1 MHNLTKFSVWSQWS
15 LREQLT
21 GIEFPGI
28 YCIAISEDNFS
39 GHDFDWS
46 ENINYIGMTNSTSG
60 LKGRLKQFDNTLK
73 GKTGHGGADRFRY
86 DYPNYDQLVSK
97 LFVSVKYFIC
107 DVRTNLPSDLLV
119 MGDVAKHEFECFA
132 KFVEIHNR
140 LPRYNDKQNTIKFSL
155 TFGRKL

>member
-1 MHNLTKFSVWSQWS
+1 MHNLTQFSVWSQWS
-15 LREQLT
+15 LREQLF

-28 YCIAISEDNFS
+28 YCIAISEYDIS
-39 GHDFDWS
+39 DHAFDWD

-86 DYPNYDQLVSK
+86 DYQNYDHLISK

-107 DVRTNLPSDLLV
+107 DVRTNLPADLLV

-132 KFVEIHNR
+132 KFIEIHNR
-140 LPRYNDKQNTIKFSL
+140 IPRYNDKQNTKKYSL
-155 TFGRKL
+155 TFGRQL

>member
-73 GKTGHGGADRFRY
+73 GKT
-86 DYPNYDQLVSK
+86 P
-97 LFVSVKYFIC
+97 
-107 DVRTNLPSDLLV
+107 TP
-119 MGDVAKHEFECFA
+119 CF
-132 KFVEIHNR
+132 FPISTM
-140 LPRYNDKQNTIKFSL
+140 Q
-155 TFGRKL
+155 